1 MDGAA
6 VVSVS
11 VSGFH
16 SSEEDSHKIG
26 DATSA
31 QLQLHATQTTPMAQY
46 IAPLAWA
53 SLASIF
59 ARSAS
64 ITKLPTI
71 EPVSY
76 THLDVYKRQA
86 WKWAAFA
93 IGLILSLLLTY
104 TLLQNLGLFLDFL
117 IPLLVIVLHT
127 FGEELIKLWHEFQHL
142 KQHARQGLAEKR

>member
-1 MDGAA
+1 MI
-6 VVSVS
+6 
-11 VSGFH
+11 
-16 SSEEDSHKIG
+16 EIG
-26 DATSA
+26 
-31 QLQLHATQTTPMAQY
+31 LV
-46 IAPLAWA
+46 LA
-53 SLASIF
+53 LALIGLLE
-59 ARSAS
+59 
-64 ITKLPTI
+64 IHT
-71 EPVSY
+71 
-76 THLDVYKRQA
+76 A